1 MVSCMKLS
9 IEDLMF
15 LKSELDKT
23 AIINE
28 DGLKYIKSA
37 HPQLYFTTHLKKDE
51 DITLFPSNS
60 WVYTL
65 ENKNLN
71 KFICHKFEE
80 PIDNL
85 YIMHRLIYGE
95 NGYAKKHKDRFT
107 THKTVSILLSSDF
120 IGGEMYIND
129 KDVSLTNEGDY
140 IVFNGGNEFHEV
152 KKIISGERD
161 VLIIWFSKKK
171 AKFSII

>member
-1 MVSCMKLS
+1 MKLS
-9 IEDLMF
+9 MEDLFF
-15 LKSELDKT
+15 LKSELGKT
-23 AIINE
+23 RIMNE
-28 DGLKYIKSA
+28 EDLTYIKSA
-37 HPQLYFTTHLKKDE
+37 HPQLYHTTNPEKANILS
-51 DITLFPSNS
+51 LFPNHS

-71 KFICHKFEE
+71 EFICNKVEE

-95 NGYAKKHKDRFT
+95 NGYCKKHKDRFT

-120 IGGEMYIND
+120 TGGEMYIND
-129 KDVSLTNEGDY
+129 KDVSLINEGDY
-140 IVFNGGNEFHEV
+140 VVFNGGNESHEV
-152 KKIISGERD
+152 KKIINGERD

-171 AKFSII
+171 AKFNII

>member
-1 MVSCMKLS
+1 MKLS
-9 IEDLMF
+9 VEDLIF

-23 AIINE
+23 RIMNE
-28 DGLKYIKSA
+28 QDLAYIKAS

-51 DITLFPSNS
+51 GVSLFPDNS

-65 ENKNLN
+65 ENKELN
-71 KFICHKFEE
+71 EFICNRFEE
-80 PIDNL
+80 PINNL
-85 YIMHRLIYGE
+85 YIIHRLIYGE

-107 THKTVSILLSSDF
+107 THKTVSILLSSHF
-120 IGGEMYIND
+120 TGGEMYIND
-129 KDVSLTNEGDY
+129 IDVSLTNEGDY
-140 IVFNGGNEFHEV
+140 VAFNGGSEFHEV

-171 AKFSII
+171 SKFNII

>member
-1 MVSCMKLS
+1 MKLS
-9 IEDLMF
+9 IEDLIF
-15 LKSELDKT
+15 LKSELSVT
-23 AIINE
+23 RIMNE
-28 DGLKYIKSA
+28 EDLAYIKAS
-37 HPQLYFTTHLKKDE
+37 HPQLYFATHLKKDE
-51 DITLFPSNS
+51 GVSLFPNNS

-71 KFICHKFEE
+71 EFICNKFEE

-85 YIMHRLIYGE
+85 YIIHRLIYGE

-107 THKTVSILLSSDF
+107 THKTISILLSSDF
-120 IGGEMYIND
+120 TGGEMYIND

-140 IVFNGGNEFHEV
+140 VVFNGGNESHEV

>member
-1 MVSCMKLS
+1 MKLS
-9 IEDLMF
+9 TEDLLF
-15 LKSELDKT
+15 LKSELST
-23 AIINE
+23 TRIMNE
-28 DGLKYIKSA
+28 EDLAYIKAS
-37 HPQLYFTTHLKKDE
+37 HSQLYFTTHLKKDE
-51 DITLFPSNS
+51 GVSLFPNNS

-71 KFICHKFEE
+71 EFICNKFEE

-107 THKTVSILLSSDF
+107 THKTVSVLLSSDF
-120 IGGEMYIND
+120 TGGEMYIND

-140 IVFNGGNEFHEV
+140 VVFNGGKESHEV
-152 KKIISGERD
+152 KKIITGERD

>member
-1 MVSCMKLS
+1 MKLS
-9 IEDLMF
+9 IDDLTY
-15 LKSELDKT
+15 LKSELAAT
-23 AIINE
+23 RIMNE
-28 DGLKYIKSA
+28 ADLAYIKSS
-37 HPQLYFTTHLKKDE
+37 HPQLYFATHLKKDE
-51 DITLFPSNS
+51 SVALFPNNS

-71 KFICHKFEE
+71 EFICNKFEE

-120 IGGEMYIND
+120 TGGEMYINNE
-129 KDVSLTNEGDY
+129 DVSLTNEGDY
-140 IVFNGGNEFHEV
+140 VVFNGGNESHEV

>member
-1 MVSCMKLS
+1 MKLS
-9 IEDLMF
+9 IDDLVF
-15 LKSELDKT
+15 LKSELNNT
-23 AIINE
+23 RIMNE
-28 DGLKYIKSA
+28 EDLVYIKAS
-37 HPQLYFTTHLKKDE
+37 HPQLYFATQLKKDE
-51 DITLFPSNS
+51 GVSLFPNNS

-65 ENKNLN
+65 ENKKLN
-71 KFICHKFEE
+71 EFICNKFEE

-85 YIMHRLIYGE
+85 YIIHRLIYGE

-107 THKTVSILLSSDF
+107 THKTISILLSSDF
-120 IGGEMYIND
+120 TGGEMYIND
-129 KDVSLTNEGDY
+129 KNVSLKNEGDY
-140 IVFNGGNEFHEV
+140 VVFNGGSESHEV

>member
-1 MVSCMKLS
+1 MKLTMP
-9 IEDLMF
+9 DLIF

-23 AIINE
+23 RIMNE
-28 DGLKYIKSA
+28 EDLSYIKSA
-37 HPQLYFTTHLKKDE
+37 HPQLYYTTNPEKADFLSIFTN
-51 DITLFPSNS
+51 NS

-71 KFICHKFEE
+71 EFICNKFEE

-95 NGYAKKHKDRFT
+95 NGYCKKHKDRFT
-107 THKTVSILLSSDF
+107 THKTISILLSSNF

-129 KDVSLTNEGDY
+129 KNVSLINEGDY
-140 IVFNGGNEFHEV
+140 VVFNGGNESHEV
-152 KKIISGERD
+152 KKVINGERD

>member
-1 MVSCMKLS
+1 MKLS
-9 IEDLMF
+9 IDELGF
-15 LKSELDKT
+15 LKSQLDT
-23 AIINE
+23 TRIMNE
-28 DGLKYIKSA
+28 EDLSYIKAS

-51 DITLFPSNS
+51 GVSLFPNNS

-71 KFICHKFEE
+71 EFICNKFEE

-120 IGGEMYIND
+120 TGGEMYIND
-129 KDVSLTNEGDY
+129 KDISLTNEGDY
-140 IVFNGGNEFHEV
+140 VVFNGGKESHEV
-152 KKIISGERD
+152 KKIITGERD

>member
-1 MVSCMKLS
+1 MKLS
-9 IEDLMF
+9 IDDLVF
-15 LKSELDKT
+15 LKSELNNT
-23 AIINE
+23 RIMNE
-28 DGLKYIKSA
+28 EDLVYIKAS
-37 HPQLYFTTHLKKDE
+37 HPQLYFATQLKKDE
-51 DITLFPSNS
+51 GVSLFPNNS

-65 ENKNLN
+65 ENKKLN
-71 KFICHKFEE
+71 EFICNKFEE

-85 YIMHRLIYGE
+85 YIIHRLIYGE

-120 IGGEMYIND
+120 TGGEMYIND

-140 IVFNGGNEFHEV
+140 VVFNGGKESHEV
-152 KKIISGERD
+152 KKIITGERD

>member
-1 MVSCMKLS
+1 MKLS
-9 IEDLMF
+9 IDDLVF
-15 LKSELDKT
+15 LKSELNNT
-23 AIINE
+23 RIMNE
-28 DGLKYIKSA
+28 EDLVYIKAS
-37 HPQLYFTTHLKKDE
+37 HPQLYFATQLKKDE
-51 DITLFPSNS
+51 GVSLFPNNS

-71 KFICHKFEE
+71 EFICNKFEE

-107 THKTVSILLSSDF
+107 THKTVSVLLSSDF
-120 IGGEMYIND
+120 TGGEMYIND

-140 IVFNGGNEFHEV
+140 VVFNGGKESHEV
-152 KKIISGERD
+152 KKIITGERD

>member
-1 MVSCMKLS
+1 MKLS
-9 IEDLMF
+9 IDDLVF
-15 LKSELDKT
+15 LKSELNNT
-23 AIINE
+23 RIMNE
-28 DGLKYIKSA
+28 EDLVYIKAS
-37 HPQLYFTTHLKKDE
+37 HPQLYFATQLKKDE
-51 DITLFPSNS
+51 GVSLFPNNS

-71 KFICHKFEE
+71 EFICNKFEE

-85 YIMHRLIYGE
+85 YIIHRLIYGE

-120 IGGEMYIND
+120 TGGEMYIND

-140 IVFNGGNEFHEV
+140 VVFNGGKESHEV
-152 KKIISGERD
+152 KKIITGERD

>member
-1 MVSCMKLS
+1 MKLS
-9 IEDLMF
+9 IDDLVF
-15 LKSELDKT
+15 LKSELNNT
-23 AIINE
+23 RIMNE
-28 DGLKYIKSA
+28 EDLVYIKAS
-37 HPQLYFTTHLKKDE
+37 HPQLYFATQLKKDE
-51 DITLFPSNS
+51 GVSLFPNNS

-65 ENKNLN
+65 ENKKLN
-71 KFICHKFEE
+71 EFICNKFEE

-85 YIMHRLIYGE
+85 YIIHRLIYGE

-120 IGGEMYIND
+120 TGGEMYIND
-129 KDVSLTNEGDY
+129 KNVSLKNEGDY
-140 IVFNGGNEFHEV
+140 VVFNGGKESHEV
-152 KKIISGERD
+152 KKITSGERD

>member
-1 MVSCMKLS
+1 MKLS
-9 IEDLMF
+9 IEDLLF
-15 LKSELDKT
+15 LKSELSNT
-23 AIINE
+23 RIMNE
-28 DGLKYIKSA
+28 EDLTYIKSS
-37 HPQLYFTTHLKKDE
+37 HPQLYFATQLKKDE
-51 DITLFPSNS
+51 EVSLFPNNS

-71 KFICHKFEE
+71 EFICNKFEE

-120 IGGEMYIND
+120 TGGEMYIND
-129 KDVSLTNEGDY
+129 KKVSLKNEGDY
-140 IVFNGGNEFHEV
+140 VVFNGGNESHEV
-152 KKIISGERD
+152 KKIINGERD

>member
-1 MVSCMKLS
+1 MKLS
-9 IEDLMF
+9 IDELGF
-15 LKSELDKT
+15 LKSELDS
-23 AIINE
+23 ARIMNE
-28 DGLKYIKSA
+28 DDLAYIKAS
-37 HPQLYFTTHLKKDE
+37 HPQLYFATHLKKDE
-51 DITLFPSNS
+51 GVSLFPNNS

-71 KFICHKFEE
+71 EFICNKFEE

-120 IGGEMYIND
+120 TGGEMYIND

-140 IVFNGGNEFHEV
+140 VVFNGGKESHEV
-152 KKIISGERD
+152 KKIITGERD

>member
-1 MVSCMKLS
+1 MKLS
-9 IEDLMF
+9 IEDLLF
-15 LKSELDKT
+15 LKSELSAT
-23 AIINE
+23 RIMNE
-28 DGLKYIKSA
+28 EDLTYIKAA

-51 DITLFPSNS
+51 DVTLFPNNS

-71 KFICHKFEE
+71 EFICNKFEE

-95 NGYAKKHKDRFT
+95 NGYAKKHKDKFT

-120 IGGEMYIND
+120 TGGEMYIND
-129 KDVSLTNEGDY
+129 ENISLKNEGDY
-140 IVFNGGNEFHEV
+140 VVFNGGNESHEI
-152 KKIISGERD
+152 KKIINGERD
-161 VLIIWFSKKK
+161 VFIIWFSKKK
-171 AKFSII
+171 AKFNII

>member
-1 MVSCMKLS
+1 MKLS
-9 IEDLMF
+9 IDDLVF
-15 LKSELDKT
+15 LKSELNVT
-23 AIINE
+23 RIMNE
-28 DGLKYIKSA
+28 EDLAYIKAS
-37 HPQLYFTTHLKKDE
+37 HPQLYFATHLKKDE
-51 DITLFPSNS
+51 GVSLFPNNS

-71 KFICHKFEE
+71 EFICNKFEE

-120 IGGEMYIND
+120 TGGEMYIND

-140 IVFNGGNEFHEV
+140 IVFSGGNESHEV
-152 KKIISGERD
+152 KKIINGERD

-171 AKFSII
+171 AEFSII

>member
-1 MVSCMKLS
+1 MKLS
-9 IEDLMF
+9 IDDLVF
-15 LKSELDKT
+15 LKSELNNT
-23 AIINE
+23 RIMNE
-28 DGLKYIKSA
+28 EDLVYIKAS
-37 HPQLYFTTHLKKDE
+37 HPQLYFATQLKKDE
-51 DITLFPSNS
+51 GVSLFPNNS

-65 ENKNLN
+65 ENKKLN
-71 KFICHKFEE
+71 EFICNKFEE

-85 YIMHRLIYGE
+85 YIIHRLIYGE

-120 IGGEMYIND
+120 TGGEMYIND

-140 IVFNGGNEFHEV
+140 VVFSGGKESHEV
-152 KKIISGERD
+152 KKIITGERD

>member
-1 MVSCMKLS
+1 MKLS
-9 IEDLMF
+9 IDDLVF
-15 LKSELDKT
+15 LKSELNNT
-23 AIINE
+23 RIMNE
-28 DGLKYIKSA
+28 EDLVYIKAS
-37 HPQLYFTTHLKKDE
+37 HPQLYFATQLKKDE
-51 DITLFPSNS
+51 GVSLFPNNS

-71 KFICHKFEE
+71 EFICNKFEE

-120 IGGEMYIND
+120 TGGEMYIND

-140 IVFNGGNEFHEV
+140 VVFNGGKESHEV
-152 KKIISGERD
+152 KKIITGERD

>member
-1 MVSCMKLS
+1 MKLS
-9 IEDLMF
+9 IEDLLF
-15 LKSELDKT
+15 LKSELST
-23 AIINE
+23 TRIMNE
-28 DGLKYIKSA
+28 EDLAYIKAS
-37 HPQLYFTTHLKKDE
+37 HPQLYFPTHLKKDE
-51 DITLFPSNS
+51 GVSLFPNNS

-71 KFICHKFEE
+71 EFNCNKFEE

-120 IGGEMYIND
+120 TGGEMYIND
-129 KDVSLTNEGDY
+129 KDVLLTNEGDY
-140 IVFNGGNEFHEV
+140 VVFNGGKESHEV